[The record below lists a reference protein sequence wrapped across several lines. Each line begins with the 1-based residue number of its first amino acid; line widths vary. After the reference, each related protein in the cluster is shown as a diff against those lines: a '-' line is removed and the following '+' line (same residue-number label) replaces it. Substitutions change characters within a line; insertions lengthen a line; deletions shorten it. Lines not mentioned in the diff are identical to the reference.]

1 MGVVGLAR
9 VTVCVC
15 VCVRARTCDV
25 LRANMKWLMKIQDLI
40 WTTMTLYDSLILSVS
55 AKHGFDS

>member
-1 MGVVGLAR
+1 MGWGWWSLQGS
-9 VTVCVC
+9 VCVC
-15 VCVRARTCDV
+15 VCVCVCDV